1 MSDKTLNDH
10 NNYTHISSRCFVNA
24 PWYELK
30 ERYLEL
36 FVEHKIQPEI
46 GLEGLCLYEES
57 IDTFREIAQILKENE
72 LSCTLHAPFFDL
84 APGAL
89 DPEILAA
96 SRNKLR
102 KAFKLIEIFQ
112 PKSVV
117 CHMNFEQ
124 NKQGYKKENWAKA
137 SLETWREL
145 NNIATRNNCL
155 LMLENTYESDPD
167 AHELMLSS
175 LNSDNARFCLDVGH
189 LMSFAKSPWQEWLP
203 RLSPWLGQLHLH
215 DNDGKQDQH
224 LAPGL
229 GNFNFTELFQFLG
242 KNGLKPLITLEPHS
256 EEDLW
261 AAFAYLDRTK
271 LLDQL
276 SGLPPQ

>member
-1 MSDKTLNDH
+1 MKSKHD
-10 NNYTHISSRCFVNA
+10 YTHISSRCFVNA

-30 ERYLEL
+30 ERYLKL

-57 IDTFREIAQILKENE
+57 IHTFQEVAKILKENE

-89 DPEILAA
+89 DPEILEVT
-96 SRNKLR
+96 RNKLR
-102 KAFKLIEIFQ
+102 KAFKLIKIFH
-112 PKSVV
+112 PKSIV

-124 NKQGYKKENWAKA
+124 NKQGYKKKKWTEA
-137 SLETWREL
+137 SLGTWREL
-145 NNIATRNNCL
+145 TNIATQNNCL
-155 LMLENTYESDPD
+155 LMLENTYENNPD
-167 AHELMLSS
+167 THELILSN
-175 LNSDNARFCLDVGH
+175 LDSDNARFCLDVGH
-189 LMSFAKSPWQEWLP
+189 LMSFGKSPWQDWLP
-203 RLSPWLGQLHLH
+203 KLSPWLGQLHLH
-215 DNDGKQDQH
+215 DNNGGQDQH

-229 GNFNFTELFQFLG
+229 GNFNFEELFQFLRS
-242 KNGLKPLITLEPHS
+242 NRLTPLVTLEPHS

-261 AAFAYLDRTK
+261 AAFAYLDKTK

-276 SGLPPQ
+276 SR

>member
-1 MSDKTLNDH
+1 MTRH

-24 PWYELK
+24 PWYDLK

-36 FVEHKIQPEI
+36 FTEHKIQPEI

-57 IDTFREIAQILKENE
+57 IDSFREIAHILKEND

-89 DPEILAA
+89 DPEILEA

-102 KAFKLIEIFQ
+102 KAFALIEIFQ
-112 PKSVV
+112 PKSIV

-124 NKQGYKKENWAKA
+124 NKQGYKMEKWAES
-137 SLETWREL
+137 SLGTWREL
-145 NNIATRNNCL
+145 TDIASKNNCL
-155 LMLENTYESDPD
+155 LMLENTYETTPD
-167 AHELMLSS
+167 AHERMLSS
-175 LNSDNARFCLDVGH
+175 LDSGSAGFCLDVGH
-189 LMSFAKSPWQEWLP
+189 LMSFARSPWQDWLP

-215 DNDGKQDQH
+215 DNNGDQDQH

-229 GNFNFTELFQFLG
+229 GNFNFAELFHFLNS
-242 KNGLKPLITLEPHS
+242 NGLRPLVTLEPHS

-261 AAFAYLDRTK
+261 AAFAYLDKTK

-276 SGLPPQ
+276 SG

>member
-1 MSDKTLNDH
+1 MSDKEQAMKTPI
-10 NNYTHISSRCFVNA
+10 NYTHISSRCFVNA

-30 ERYLEL
+30 ERYLKL

-57 IDTFREIAQILKENE
+57 IDSFREVAQTLKEND

-89 DPEILAA
+89 DPEILAV

-102 KAFKLIEIFQ
+102 KAFELIKTFQ

-124 NKQGYKKENWAKA
+124 NKQGYKKEKWAEA
-137 SLETWREL
+137 SLGTWREL
-145 NNIATRNNCL
+145 TSIATQNNCL
-155 LMLENTYESDPD
+155 LMLENTYETDPD
-167 AHELMLSS
+167 AHKLMLSS
-175 LNSDNARFCLDVGH
+175 LDSDNARFCLDVGH

-215 DNDGKQDQH
+215 DNNGDQDQH

-229 GNFNFTELFQFLG
+229 GNFNFEELFQFL
-242 KNGLKPLITLEPHS
+242 KSNGLTPLVTLEPHS

-261 AAFAYLDRTK
+261 AAFAYLDKTK
-271 LLDQL
+271 LLDHL
-276 SGLPPQ
+276 SG